1 MFNVNSKR
9 SYVPLPSS
17 FASTS
22 SFPNQS
28 ILPLIQI
35 TEKPDPESDPPLLT
49 EERPQWLRWIL
60 NFLRQIKTSISRIS
74 PRIRL
79 LLFSMIIFSI
89 ILSSQHRISSS
100 KIGLRPSKPTSYSGS
115 STSSSSS
122 SMLGIENESEVK
134 EAYVTFLSPGDDN
147 YFTSVRLIVFA
158 LLHDPITLDPATS
171 SCPPLPS
178 SSISSATTAISEN
191 SLTSDDKI
199 ELAPIPRSSTSNS
212 EVDMSRRRYIP
223 ELDPTSH
230 SAPLE
235 PPTKR
240 SWWPF
245 SSSSSHQPKCGPRRD
260 IVVLTSPNVP
270 KHQIST
276 LQNEGAI
283 IIPSQD
289 LEKGSIEH
297 MPEHWKHA
305 LTKLAVFNMTQ
316 YDRLLLLDG
325 DIFLNLD
332 LRGVWEDEHS
342 WPKSGLAATGD
353 GGAGFGGWH
362 EVPQSNEGDF
372 NSGFMIVIPNRTT
385 FEELLK
391 VEDYDHGWADQRNT
405 GEGMGRGLLNVYFH
419 PEGPHPWEQLDH
431 KWVGNYP
438 GVRELEYGINAL
450 HEKLWRGSDRNDL
463 PEELRSLWER
473 RVGRMEGYWLS
484 HRPIGL

>member
-9 SYVPLPSS
+9 SYFSLPSS
-17 FASTS
+17 S
-22 SFPNQS
+22 SSSPNQTL
-28 ILPLIQI
+28 LPISQI
-35 TEKPDPESDPPLLT
+35 TEKPSPEPHSPSST
-49 EERPQWLRWIL
+49 EERHQWSSWIF
-60 NFLRQIKTSISRIS
+60 NRLRQIKISISRIS

-79 LLFSMIIFSI
+79 FLISIVIFSI
-89 ILSSQHRISSS
+89 IFSSQHERFSS
-100 KIGLRPSKPTSYSGS
+100 KVGLRPSKPTSQSG
-115 STSSSSS
+115 SSSS

-147 YFTSVRLIVFA
+147 YFTSVRLLVFA

-178 SSISSATTAISEN
+178 SISSATTANSKD
-191 SLTSDDKI
+191 SLTSDQKI
-199 ELAPIPRSSTSNS
+199 ESDSNPRSSTSKS
-212 EVDMSRRRYIP
+212 EVDVPRRRSNSKA
-223 ELDPTSH
+223 DPTSR
-230 SAPLE
+230 SEPLV

-245 SSSSSHQPKCGPRRD
+245 SSSSSHRPKCGPRRD

-270 KHQIST
+270 KHQIIT
-276 LQNEGAI
+276 LQDEGAI

-289 LEKGSIEH
+289 LEKGSIED
-297 MPEHWKHA
+297 MPDHWKHA

-372 NSGFMIVIPNRTT
+372 NSGFMIVRPNRTT

-391 VEDYDHGWADQRNT
+391 VEDYDHGWADQ
-405 GEGMGRGLLNVYFH
+405 GLLNVYFH

-450 HEKLWRGSDRNDL
+450 HEKLWRGADRNDL